1 MKITCRL
8 VAVLRKDDDLVL
20 YLSICPNS
28 CAIHPVSNHSYQ
40 SFLLL
45 FCRNQMVNVFKALQM
60 MGQKLHY
67 SAIPINSIRPKLATY
82 GLPCM
87 YLSLSLPPHKTN
99 ESKWWRS

>member
-45 FCRNQMVNVFKALQM
+45 CCRNQMVNVFKALQM

-67 SAIPINSIRPKLATY
+67 CKFDSRQQD
-82 GLPCM
+82 
-87 YLSLSLPPHKTN
+87 YLSRKSFELYLKQWNLEPLSQ
-99 ESKWWRS
+99 